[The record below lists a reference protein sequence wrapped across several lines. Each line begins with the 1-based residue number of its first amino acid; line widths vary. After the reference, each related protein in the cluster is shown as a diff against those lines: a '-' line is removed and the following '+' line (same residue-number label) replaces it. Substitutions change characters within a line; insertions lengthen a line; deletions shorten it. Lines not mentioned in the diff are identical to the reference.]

1 MGGYSSI
8 STCGN
13 VGNLF
18 SIFPRVVIRLYLHRR
33 GYNINLIISTLYEI
47 FLKRGVD
54 FFPDLWYYI
63 SVGRKSLQIET
74 FKYYKGAVNMLK
86 KVKAGYYVTTDGKI
100 AVEKD
105 GGFWYAYDIKT
116 GQSVVD
122 CERTLSEIKLS
133 LSGYFEREKGLS
145 CTIKKYDSVDILIR
159 LECEDGY
166 VCQDHEICYG
176 YETDFDWLISEHGN
190 ITHVFVCADPVN
202 GDCND

>member
-1 MGGYSSI
+1 
-8 STCGN
+8 
-13 VGNLF
+13 
-18 SIFPRVVIRLYLHRR
+18 
-33 GYNINLIISTLYEI
+33 
-47 FLKRGVD
+47 
-54 FFPDLWYYI
+54 
-63 SVGRKSLQIET
+63 
-74 FKYYKGAVNMLK
+74 MLK

-145 CTIKKYDSVDILIR
+145 CTIKKYDSVDVLIR
-159 LECEDGY
+159 LEFEDGY
-166 VCQDHEICYG
+166 FREVHEVCYG
-176 YETDFDWLISEHGN
+176 YENDFDWLISEHGN

-202 GDCND
+202 GN